1 MSKPDIMYRQCR
13 MPHPPLLQEVPAREL
28 RGDCP
33 LQARAAEVARSQ
45 PANAPQVDPR
55 APPTSARVHRRR
67 RREEGITQRAH
78 EGAPLELGLGQWAAA
93 EKHLAKF
100 TRL

>member
-1 MSKPDIMYRQCR
+1 MSKPDNVPT
-13 MPHPPLLQEVPAREL
+13 MPNAAPPAPMRSQLG
-28 RGDCP
+28 GDCP
-33 LQARAAEVARSQ
+33 LQARAADVARSQ

-78 EGAPLELGLGQWAAA
+78 EGAPIELGLGQWAAA
-93 EKHLAKF
+93 EKHLATF